1 MLTSHPP
8 LPRRLTRAAGDAL
21 LERWRSSGLDL
32 AAFCR
37 ESGLPEP
44 RLRRLA
50 ERRRRQAVGVADAG
64 FARVVRGSGI
74 RVRTLHGAAVEVDAD
89 FDAALLRQVVEA
101 LC

>member
-50 ERRRRQAVGVADAG
+50 ARRQQKDAG
-64 FARVVRGSGI
+64 AADVGFSPLVPGSGI
-74 RVRTLHGAAVEVDAD
+74 RVRTPRGAAIEVDPG